1 MYIESAARLAAMMSA
16 AWSSALQA
24 EHHVMM
30 SAGVGGVLARP
41 IRETLELL
49 QVTSEAVRY
58 MGNLLLEGQSQRTI
72 ATALEV

>member
-1 MYIESAARLAAMMSA
+1 
-16 AWSSALQA
+16 
-24 EHHVMM
+24 MM